1 MNSQKIKMMYVL
13 TGLHTG
19 GAETLLRDL
28 LRKLD
33 RERFEPIIVSI
44 VPVGKIGKEIK
55 QAGDKVVTLNIKKK
69 WNFLL
74 MFWSFLSLIK
84 REKPQ
89 IIHAHLFHAIF
100 LTRLVKLFNKK
111 IKIISTIHNENIGGR
126 SREVI
131 LRITGGLSNVTNT
144 ISQRVSQIMINKKA
158 VKKNKIITIFNGIDP
173 EKFYPDPEKGQ
184 EIKKELNIEDN
195 SPVLISVGRLTR
207 AKGFFYLI
215 KVVKKLRDKYLDI
228 VLLVLGE
235 GEERE
240 KLEKQVRDLGLE
252 NNVFLL
258 GNKSNVND
266 YLNTADIF
274 VSSSLWEGLPTVI
287 LEAMACQLPV
297 VATDVGGTREM
308 VKEACSGFLIE
319 PENPQ
324 VLSDKIDRL
333 LSSPQKEKMG
343 EQGREV
349 VKGEFSLETMVD
361 NYQKLYLN
369 LCKKVKK

>member
-1 MNSQKIKMMYVL
+1 M
-13 TGLHTG
+13 
-19 GAETLLRDL
+19 
-28 LRKLD
+28 
-33 RERFEPIIVSI
+33 
-44 VPVGKIGKEIK
+44 
-55 QAGDKVVTLNIKKK
+55 
-69 WNFLL
+69 FL
-74 MFWSFLSLIK
+74 SFLSLIK
-84 REKPQ
+84 RDKPQ
-89 IIHAHLFHAIF
+89 IIHSHLFHAIF
-100 LTRLVKLFNKK
+100 LTRLVTLFNKK

-131 LRITGGLSNVTNT
+131 LRITGGLSDVTNT
-144 ISQRVSQIMINKKA
+144 ISQKVSQIMINKKV
-158 VKKNKIITIFNGIDP
+158 VKKNKIITILNGIDP
-173 EKFYPDPEKGQ
+173 EKFYPDPKKEQ

-195 SPVLISVGRLTR
+195 LPVLISVGRLTR

-215 KVVKKLRDKYLDI
+215 KVVKKLGDKYPDI
-228 VLLVLGE
+228 VLFVLGE
-235 GEERE
+235 GEERG

-252 NNVFLL
+252 NNIFLL
-258 GNKSNVND
+258 GNKGNVND

-308 VKEACSGFLIE
+308 VKEACSGFLVE
-319 PENPQ
+319 PKNPQ

-361 NYQKLYLN
+361 NYQKIYLN
-369 LCKKVKK
+369 LCKKMSGLLLINFLPPVTLAFLVNASGRKSGSTPRNS